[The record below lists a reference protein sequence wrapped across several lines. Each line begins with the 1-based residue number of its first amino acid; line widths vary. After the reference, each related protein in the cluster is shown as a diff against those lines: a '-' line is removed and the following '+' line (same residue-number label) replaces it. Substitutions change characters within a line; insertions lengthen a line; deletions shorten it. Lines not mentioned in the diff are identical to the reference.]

1 MKFATSLTLAA
12 LSMIG
17 WTKETAIEGGAR
29 MHLDS
34 FKSKSSFLDAIH
46 DTSFTLKKPNN
57 GYLFVDTAS
66 FLMDTPSPQEK
77 YLKTKVEQLEKRQQ
91 LKKQSMYG
99 GKKHRLGT
107 DDQVRM

>member
-17 WTKETAIEGGAR
+17 FAKETAIEGGAR

-34 FKSKSSFLDAIH
+34 FKSESSFLDAIH

-66 FLMDTPSPQEK
+66 FLMASPSPQEK
-77 YLKTKVEQLEKRQQ
+77 YLKHKVEQLEKR
-91 LKKQSMYG
+91 K
-99 GKKHRLGT
+99 
-107 DDQVRM
+107 